1 MIAVMSESRKNSD
14 LPDSW
19 EIKEYELTG
28 HFKLYA
34 VFMHQDSEKEVH
46 VIPYKTYGLPGFS
59 NAHRVTIESPE
70 NGLEVVAEGREID
83 HADEAE
89 EVAIELMRS
98 S

>member
-1 MIAVMSESRKNSD
+1 MSESPKNSE

-19 EIKEYELTG
+19 EVEEYELTG

-46 VIPYKTYGLPGFS
+46 VVPYKTYGLRGFS

-89 EVAIELMRS
+89 EVAIELMES